1 MQDDEKDGLLKL
13 FIDLKQVLN
22 RIDDLRQIEPNVF
35 LAPFLEVIRTA
46 ETTGPLTSLA
56 LASVSKF
63 LSYGLIGKIINQLL
77 KVFKL
82 LIVLFNLQ
90 IQLPQIWR

>member
-1 MQDDEKDGLLKL
+1 MFFLFLQDDEKDALLKL

-56 LASVSKF
+56 LASVNKF
-63 LSYGLIGKIINQLL
+63 LSYGLIGKA
-77 KVFKL
+77 F
-82 LIVLFNLQ
+82 
-90 IQLPQIWR
+90 IWCVHEEYSY